1 MNCKIG
7 KVYYSFE
14 YLVRVANKLGY
25 NKDKKACFF
34 LQHNIFGDNIYNP
47 SIIFDTE
54 KHEWTKPVTIKQL

>member
-1 MNCKIG
+1 
-7 KVYYSFE
+7 VSFRKSRE
-14 YLVRVANKLGY
+14 LTTSLNPLGY